1 MNKAKSYTI
10 RILNDQ
16 FTIESDDSEELVF
29 SAAQRVDTCM
39 REIIEH
45 NKSIDHKK
53 IALVVAL
60 RLASQLIH
68 LESELKGIQHI
79 EQKLAEVVSSMNF

>member
-1 MNKAKSYTI
+1 MNKTKSYTI

-16 FTIESDDSEELVF
+16 YTIESDDSDELVIE
-29 SAAQRVDTCM
+29 AAQRVDMLM
-39 REIIEH
+39 RELAEE
-45 NKSIDHKK
+45 NRPIDQKK

-68 LESELKGIQHI
+68 LEGELKSIGHI
-79 EQKLAEVVSSMNF
+79 EQKLAAVVSSIGV